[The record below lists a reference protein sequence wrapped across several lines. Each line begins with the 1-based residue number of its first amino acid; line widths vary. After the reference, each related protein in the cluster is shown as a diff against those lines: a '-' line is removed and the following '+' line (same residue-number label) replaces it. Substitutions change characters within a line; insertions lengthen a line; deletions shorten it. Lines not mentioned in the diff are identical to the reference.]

1 MSTRSLVPVLV
12 VGSLLASPNEAR
24 TQSMAEVLDAL
35 FLFSDGDDPLFLAGS
50 AEVPATA
57 VHGEHFIPSEAE
69 TNQSLLGVFTSA
81 ISSNIANFPLSST
94 VSSATFRF
102 VGGIPEPTSNSF
114 GPIYSERA
122 QTLGRGRFDVGFS
135 YASIGFDK
143 LRGTPMDDL
152 SLNFVHQNT
161 NFPNCGQIF
170 GGDCSLAGFP
180 LWEHDVIQLG
190 LDLQIEATIYAFN
203 ATVGVL
209 DWLDLAVAVPVVS
222 LSIDG
227 TSRARIIPSL
237 VDEPAHFFG
246 GTQSDPILEAT
257 ATTSGSTTGI
267 GDVAARTKVRFLDG
281 EYTDLAALAEVRIPT
296 GREDDFLG
304 AGEPAFKTL
313 LIGSA
318 TLGDFSPHV
327 NVGFTVRNADD
338 QSNSLQ
344 LAAGFDQ
351 RLSDWSTFVIDLIG
365 DFKTEDSLAFPDPLT
380 FDPPIV
386 RTVDRSNI
394 PNMRDDTID
403 AAVGFK
409 FRTPGGLILWS
420 NALIALNEGG
430 MRSDVVGTFGFQFSS
445 R

>member
-1 MSTRSLVPVLV
+1 MSRRFLVPVLLA
-12 VGSLLASPNEAR
+12 GSLLAAPADGR
-24 TQSMAEVLDAL
+24 AQSMKEVLDAL

-50 AEVPATA
+50 AGVEATA
-57 VHGEHFIPSEAE
+57 AHGDHFIPSETESNGA
-69 TNQSLLGVFTSA
+69 LLGVFTSA
-81 ISSNIANFPLSST
+81 IASNIASFPLSST

-102 VGGIPEPTSNSF
+102 VGGIPTPTSNSF

-161 NFPNCGQIF
+161 DFPNCGTIF

-190 LDLQIEATIYAFN
+190 LDLSIEAQIYAFN

-209 DWLDLAVAVPVVS
+209 DWLDIGVAVPVVS
-222 LSIDG
+222 ISIDG

-237 VDEPAHFFG
+237 VDQPAHFFG
-246 GTQSDPILEAT
+246 GTQADPVLEAT
-257 ATTSGSTTGI
+257 ASSSGSATGI
-267 GDVAARTKVRFLDG
+267 GDVAARTKIRFLDG

-296 GREDDFLG
+296 GREEDFLG
-304 AGEPAFKTL
+304 AGEPSFKGL

-327 NVGFTVRNADD
+327 NVGFSVRNADN

-351 RLSDWSTFVIDLIG
+351 RLSEWSTFVIDLLG
-365 DFKTEDSLAFPDPLT
+365 DFKTEDSLEFPEPLT
-380 FDPPIV
+380 FDPPVV

-394 PNMRDDTID
+394 PNLRDDTID

-430 MRSDVVGTFGFQFSS
+430 LRSDVVATFGFQFSS